1 MPQNSFFDTI
11 ISIAGRAF
19 DRVTDACA
27 VLGGSCMAGGTAIAY
42 LANTVV
48 KTTVTETVAG
58 EITKT
63 IITEVIVTNSWLLG
77 CGVAIAVVG
86 VALVGIYAYKY
97 AVKNEGITG

>member
-1 MPQNSFFDTI
+1 MPQNSFFNTMF
-11 ISIAGRAF
+11 SIAGRAF

-27 VLGGSCMAGGTAIAY
+27 VLGGSCMAGGTAIVH

-48 KTTVTETVAG
+48 TTTVTETMAG
-58 EITKT
+58 GITKT
-63 IITEVIVTNSWLLG
+63 IVTKAIVTNSWLLG